1 MATPHPYFVRDFAGI
16 GGVLKQRPED
26 FVVHEIPAYDASG
39 DGEHVLV
46 EIEKTGLSTMDAIDH
61 IARRL
66 KVPRRDIGYA
76 GLKDT
81 HAVTRQ
87 WLSIRGPAP
96 EAVNDVA
103 TEKIKVLFADRHR
116 NKLRVGHLKGNRF
129 IVKVRGVD
137 PMKVVTLP
145 PVLRQLTTRG
155 MPNYIGEQRFGRR
168 NNNDVLGAALLAS
181 DVDEVLRLLLGRP
194 EPRKDS
200 ADEAAAREAF
210 DAGNVAEALEKWPRR
225 DRDERA
231 ALVRLVDGKSPAAV
245 VTAIDERV
253 RGLWISAMQSRGF
266 NATVARRIAAIDD
279 LIDGDIAFK
288 HENGACFAVESAD
301 AERPRAQR
309 FEISAT
315 GPLIGPRMARPT
327 AIAVIE
333 ERAALLDM
341 GMSERAVAAIYDAPA
356 ADRGRND
363 DGPPGVRRPLR
374 VQPAELAA
382 ESGIDE
388 HGAYITVRFA
398 LPLGAYATTLMRELM
413 RNEADGSK

>member
-1 MATPHPYFVRDFAGI
+1 MALSLPYFVQNFAGI

-26 FVVHEIPAYDASG
+26 FVVHEIPAYDPSG

-46 EIEKTGLSTMDAIDH
+46 EIEKTGLSTMDAVDH

-116 NKLRVGHLKGNRF
+116 NKLRIGHLKGNRF

-145 PVLRQLTTRG
+145 PVLRQLSTRG
-155 MPNYIGEQRFGRR
+155 MANYIGEQRFGRR
-168 NNNDVLGAALLAS
+168 NKNDVLGVGLLAS
-181 DVDEVLRLLLGRP
+181 DFDEVLRLLLGRP
-194 EPRKDS
+194 DAGKDS
-200 ADEAAAREAF
+200 ADEVAAREAF
-210 DAGNVAEALEKWPRR
+210 DAGNLAEALEKWPRR

-231 ALVRLVDGKSPAAV
+231 ALVRLIDGKSPAAV
-245 VTAIDERV
+245 VAAIDERV
-253 RGLWISAMQSRGF
+253 RGLWISATQSRGF
-266 NATVARRIAAIDD
+266 NATVARRIEAIDD

-288 HENGACFAVESAD
+288 HENGACFAVENAEV
-301 AERPRAQR
+301 ERPRAQR

-315 GPLIGPRMARPT
+315 GPLVGPRMARPT
-327 AIAVIE
+327 ATAAIE
-333 ERAALLDM
+333 ERAALLAT
-341 GMSERAVAAIYDAPA
+341 GMSEQAVAAIYDAVPST
-356 ADRGRND
+356 RGRND
-363 DGPPGVRRPLR
+363 NAPPGVRRSLR
-374 VQPAELAA
+374 VRPDELAA
-382 ESGIDE
+382 DSGIDE
-388 HGAYITVRFA
+388 HGPYITVKFA
-398 LPLGAYATTLMRELM
+398 LPLGAYATTLMREVM
-413 RNEADGSK
+413 RNEAATKT

>member
-1 MATPHPYFVRDFAGI
+1 MALPLPYFVQNFAGI

-129 IVKVRGVD
+129 IVNVRGVD

-145 PVLRQLTTRG
+145 PVLRQLATRG
-155 MPNYIGEQRFGRR
+155 MPNYIGDQRFGRR
-168 NNNDVLGAALLAS
+168 NRNDVLGAALLAS
-181 DVDEVLRLLLGRP
+181 DSDEVLRLLLGRP
-194 EPRKDS
+194 ERGKDS
-200 ADEAAAREAF
+200 PDEIAAREAY
-210 DAGNVAEALEKWPRR
+210 DAGHVAEALEKWPRR

-231 ALVRLVDGKSPAAV
+231 ALVRLVDGKSPQAV
-245 VTAIDERV
+245 VKSVDERV
-253 RGLWISAMQSRGF
+253 RGLWLSAMQSRGF
-266 NATVARRIAAIDD
+266 NAAVARRIEVIDD
-279 LIDGDIAFK
+279 LLDGDIAFK
-288 HENGACFAVESAD
+288 HENGACFAVED
-301 AERPRAQR
+301 AELEWPRAQR

-315 GPLIGPRMARPT
+315 GPLVGPRMARPT
-327 AIAVIE
+327 GTAATE
-333 ERAALLDM
+333 ERAALLAT
-341 GMSERAVAAIYDAPA
+341 GMSEQAIAAIYDAPP
-356 ADRGRND
+356 ADRGRTD

-374 VQPAELAA
+374 VQPAELSA

-388 HGAYITVRFA
+388 HGPYVTVKFA
-398 LPLGAYATTLMRELM
+398 LPLGAYATTLMREVM
-413 RNEADGSK
+413 RNEAVGEE